1 MKVCVPVKENKG
13 LDSVPFNHFGTA
25 PLFLIYDS
33 EKEELKAIQNGDLN
47 HQHGMCQPMKA
58 LSGEEVDAILVG
70 GIGAGAI
77 NKLTARGIKVYRAV
91 NETVLKNIE
100 LLKKSELMEFSIN
113 NTCNHHDCEH

>member
-100 LLKKSELMEFSIN
+100 LLKKNELMEFSIN